1 MRSRSNRGAGAPRR
15 LPRED
20 GVKAEAEIQLKVVE
34 GAVGYHLRRA
44 LTVVLEDV
52 GARMRT
58 LGLKPR
64 DFTVMS
70 VIRANPGVNATRIAD
85 SLPMKRSNLSVLL
98 VSLKKRGLVRRAAGE
113 DFARSQSLFL
123 TQQGVALLEEAR
135 RLHREHLGVIEGILG
150 RSQMAQLIRLLRKLG
165 ASAPK
170 ST

>member
-1 MRSRSNRGAGAPRR
+1 MKRRSNRRPGAPRP

-20 GVKAEAEIQLKVVE
+20 GVNAEAEIQLNAVD
-34 GAVGYHLRRA
+34 GAVGYHLRRG

-70 VIRANPGVNATRIAD
+70 VIRANPGINATRIAD

-98 VSLKKRGLVRRAAGE
+98 VSLKKRGLVRRADGE
-113 DFARSQSLFL
+113 DFARSQSLSL
-123 TQQGVALLEEAR
+123 TEEGVALLEEAR
-135 RLHREHLGVIEGILG
+135 RLHGDHLSFIESILG
-150 RSQMAQLIRLLRKLG
+150 RTEMAQLIRLLRKLG